1 MAALAPFLEDKPIQ
15 DLDQLEHLDWNQGP
29 GLETP
34 ESEGASWEP
43 EMKSI
48 EEEIAEFSL
57 RLASEPVI
65 GEDLYLFVDR
75 LADELIDLPD
85 DAPLRV
91 DPYFLLAAQRA
102 TIGSLRVLDSDDAAW
117 ARDQM
122 RVRLEQLRQVYRDL
136 AEGEAVY
143 ESRPAKQLASWL
155 AAVLDVP
162 QARLAELAGVS
173 SRTFQRWVSDTDKV
187 GPDGEDARRLRVIA
201 SAANHLRHALT
212 GPGVVRWLEQP
223 NAQLEGA
230 RPLDLLED
238 PEDAPRLSTLAAST
252 RSHTAS

>member
-1 MAALAPFLEDKPIQ
+1 MAALAPFVERKSLEDF
-15 DLDQLEHLDWNQGP
+15 DQLEGLDWTEGP
-29 GLETP
+29 RLETP
-34 ESEGASWEP
+34 DSEGSRWGP
-43 EMKSI
+43 GTKSI

-57 RLASEPVI
+57 RLASDREI

-75 LADELIDLPD
+75 LADELIDLPE

-102 TIGSLRVLDSDDAAW
+102 MIGSLRVLDSDDAAW

-122 RVRLEQLRQVYRDL
+122 RIRLEQLRQIYRDL

-155 AAVLDVP
+155 AEVLDVP

-173 SRTFQRWVSDTDKV
+173 ARTFQRWVSTTDTV

-201 SAANHLRHALT
+201 AAANHLRHALT
-212 GPGVVRWLEQP
+212 GPGVVRWFEQP
-223 NAQLEGA
+223 NVQLEGR

-238 PEDAPRLSTLAAST
+238 PEDASRLATLAASI